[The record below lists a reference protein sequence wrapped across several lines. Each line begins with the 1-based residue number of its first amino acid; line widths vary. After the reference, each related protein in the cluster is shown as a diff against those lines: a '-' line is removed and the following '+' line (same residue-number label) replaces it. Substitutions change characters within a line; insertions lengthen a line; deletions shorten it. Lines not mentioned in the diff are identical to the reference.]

1 MPARAISIMTNAV
14 EAHYD
19 LFAQREWER
28 LERHRMEFAVT
39 CLVLDE
45 FLPPPP
51 GRILDVGGGPGRYT
65 IHLTRKHYQVTLVDL
80 SQASLD
86 LALEKATNEGMYLPP
101 PLQADATALPAG
113 FDGLFDAVLLMGP
126 LYHLMAVED
135 RLAALRE
142 AYRVLRPGGLL
153 FAAFITRFAP
163 LRDIATHSPQWVLE
177 HPNRY
182 HRLLHDGQNPAGENS
197 AFPDAYFAHPDE
209 IAPLIAAAG
218 FHLEAIQG
226 CEGLLAGHEEAVN
239 GSEGEL
245 WAAWVELNYV
255 VGRDPSLRGAADHLL
270 AVATKPAPPPDPA

>member
-86 LALEKATNEGMYLPP
+86 LALEKATNEGMYLSP

-135 RLAALRE
+135 RQAALRE

-182 HRLLHDGQNPAGENS
+182 HRLLHDGQNPAGEDS
-197 AFPDAYFAHPDE
+197 TFPDAYFAHPDE

-218 FHLEAIQG
+218 FHLEALQG